1 MSVESVMQEPE
12 DVCEIMIIE
21 LFNIFKNKKFLN
33 EVKSQINV
41 LREEIEIVTKE
52 DEEEITI
59 EAKR

>member
-1 MSVESVMQEPE
+1 MQEPE